1 MARTECEEKERLISV
16 YAKNSAKLAHAVTAL
31 RKSEGVSS
39 KEEYDVLSRAAED
52 AHMRNE
58 QARLAFERH
67 QQDHKC

>member
-1 MARTECEEKERLISV
+1 MKLGQCEEKERLITL
-16 YAKNSAKLAHAVTAL
+16 YAKASAELSAAVAAL
-31 RKSEGVSS
+31 EKSQGTCS
-39 KEEYDVLSRAAED
+39 KDEYEALSRASED

>member
-1 MARTECEEKERLISV
+1 MTGTKCEEKERLIND
-16 YAKNSAKLAHAVTAL
+16 YAKASAELADSIAAL
-31 RKSEGVSS
+31 KKSEGTSP
-39 KEEYDVLSRAAED
+39 KDEYDALGRAAED